1 MLYFY
6 IMAITTPKSLF
17 YSTPECLRTIQVIN
31 VRWFNA
37 TAWYAL
43 ELSRL
48 LIKAGHKTLV
58 LTLNNTETHYKA
70 VEMGLSPI
78 PLPLNTKCPFI
89 FFKLIQSI
97 YQQIKVFKPNI
108 VNCHR
113 GEAVFLW
120 GILRK
125 KGNYAL
131 VRTRGD
137 QRLPKRN
144 IFNKLLYRSMT
155 DAIITTNTKMSSHI
169 TSLLNVK
176 ESLIDTIIGGVDNQ
190 RFYFSE
196 LGRRIVRSK
205 YGFTANH
212 FVIGLLGR
220 FDRKK
225 KKKEL
230 INAIALLIQEG
241 YTSIRLLLIGFPT
254 TISKEEVEVWIK
266 EAKIEPYV
274 IITGYVQS
282 ITDYL
287 SAMDLGVIASL
298 SSETIARA
306 ALEIIA
312 CKRPLISTN
321 VGVMPDLLPL
331 EALVEPGNILA
342 LKKVIQKAI
351 VNSSWR
357 KWLVDISSNRMKSQT
372 SELFLSETLES
383 YSKALSNRFHA
394 VYG

>member
-1 MLYFY
+1 
-6 IMAITTPKSLF
+6 MAITTPKSLF

-48 LIKAGHKTLV
+48 LITAGHKTLV

-220 FDRKK
+220 FDRVKGQ
-225 KKKEL
+225 KEL

-357 KWLVDISSNRMKSQT
+357 KWLVDISSNKMKSQT

-383 YSKALSNRFHA
+383 YNKALSNRFHA